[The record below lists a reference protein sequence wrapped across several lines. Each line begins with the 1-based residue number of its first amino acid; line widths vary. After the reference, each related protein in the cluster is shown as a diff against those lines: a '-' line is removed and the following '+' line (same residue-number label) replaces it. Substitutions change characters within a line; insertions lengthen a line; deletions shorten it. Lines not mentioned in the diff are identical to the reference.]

1 MGSSIGSAKRC
12 RDQRRRNQR
21 LPAAADTEEHGSAA
35 DLLPRPG
42 RRTGIGRNEETATLE
57 SGVRTTRFR
66 RRAYVRGPHLVL
78 AEVLL
83 ALIAADQAR
92 AEVTRAAPAIPP
104 SSPRELRQLDFRD
117 LLVRSLSYS
126 RSRLQSAAKDAAKD
140 TAKPMA
146 GKAALYPRGGLTD
159 QRSLQALLLRPV
171 VENPAGRFVNAR
183 AEMSGRFGIAPTGG
197 AFSLK
202 PATAIA
208 RSAAPT
214 TAKTVAT
221 TQAVTAAVPVLRNP
235 DVRPDRNLDTLAPA
249 AAASP
254 AAENYDQTGVTV
266 GSFLYKPA
274 LEIWGGYNSNPGRQA
289 TAVGS
294 PAVIVAPE
302 LTIRSQFE
310 RHQLNADLRFAYNET
325 TAQQALS
332 HPTADAKING
342 RYDLGDSTKLSAE
355 GRFLDDALITAGFLQ
370 QPRATTL
377 GTTVGIAQQVGST
390 EIAVKGSF
398 DRILFSNAL
407 LGNNQVLNTQDRNY
421 RQPGAQVRVTYALSP
436 ELSPFID
443 LSYDRREHD
452 MTTDFNGMRRD
463 SKGIAGRGGV
473 ALTIG
478 SLSGDVS
485 VGYLTR
491 RFDAPNMQNVSGWIA
506 DATLAFAADPTTTF
520 VLVARSQAS
529 ETPAANIF
537 GILSRDVILQVDHQF
552 EPWLTGTL
560 RSGYGRDQFVGTT
573 RIDNRFFV
581 AGGGVY
587 KLSHTLHL
595 KSEVR
600 AEWTRSNMAMNDI
613 LAIVGLVGVR
623 LQY

>member
-1 MGSSIGSAKRC
+1 
-12 RDQRRRNQR
+12 
-21 LPAAADTEEHGSAA
+21 
-35 DLLPRPG
+35 
-42 RRTGIGRNEETATLE
+42 LE
-57 SGVRTTRFR
+57 SGVRTTSLRYR
-66 RRAYVRGPHLVL
+66 SYVRGPNLVL

-83 ALIAADQAR
+83 ALIAANQAR
-92 AEVTRAAPAIPP
+92 AEVTRAAPDLPP
-104 SSPRELRQLDFRD
+104 SSPREVRQLDFRE
-117 LLVRSLSYS
+117 LLVRSLSYTPP
-126 RSRLQSAAKDAAKD
+126 SRLQSGARG
-140 TAKPMA
+140 TAGRVAM
-146 GKAALYPRGGLTD
+146 YPRGGPSD
-159 QRSLQALLLRPV
+159 QRAMQALLLRPV
-171 VENPAGRFVNAR
+171 VENPASRFVNAR
-183 AEMSGRFGIAPTGG
+183 AEIRGNLGIGATGSGFLRGPALPRTGG
-197 AFSLK
+197 PGVPPAVPQTFRPIGTAK
-202 PATAIA
+202 PIAIA
-208 RSAAPT
+208 KP
-214 TAKTVAT
+214 VAT
-221 TQAVTAAVPVLRNP
+221 TRPVTTAVPVLRNP
-235 DVRPDRNLDTLAPA
+235 DVRPDRNLDTIVPA
-249 AAASP
+249 AAETP
-254 AAENYDQTGVTV
+254 AAENYDQTGFTV
-266 GSFLYKPA
+266 GGFLYKPA
-274 LEIWGGYNSNPGRQA
+274 VEIWGGYNTNPGRQA

-294 PAVIVAPE
+294 PVVIVAPE
-302 LTIRSQFE
+302 LAIRSQFE
-310 RHQLNADLRFAYNET
+310 QHQLNADLRYAHNEN

-332 HPTADAKING
+332 HPTAEAKVNG
-342 RYDLGDSTKLSAE
+342 RLDLGESTRLIGE
-355 GRFLDDALITAGFLQ
+355 GRFVNDALVTAGFNQ

-377 GTTVGIAQQVGST
+377 GATAGLAQQFGSA
-390 EIAVKGSF
+390 EIAVKGTY
-398 DRILFSNAL
+398 DRIMFTNAV
-407 LGNNQVLNTQDRNY
+407 LGNNQILNTQDRNY
-421 RQPGAQVRVTYALSP
+421 RQPGAQLRVSYAISP
-436 ELSPFID
+436 EFSPFID
-443 LSYDRREHD
+443 VAIDRREHD

-473 ALTIG
+473 TLNIG
-478 SLSGDVS
+478 ALSGDVS

-506 DATLAFAADPTTTF
+506 DATMAWAANPTTTF

-587 KLSHTLHL
+587 KISHTLHL

>member
-1 MGSSIGSAKRC
+1 M
-12 RDQRRRNQR
+12 Q
-21 LPAAADTEEHGSAA
+21 
-35 DLLPRPG
+35 
-42 RRTGIGRNEETATLE
+42 
-57 SGVRTTRFR
+57 SGVRTPSLRYLSLR
-66 RRAYVRGPHLVL
+66 YRPLARGPNLVV

-83 ALIAADQAR
+83 ALIAANQAR
-92 AEVTRAAPAIPP
+92 AEVTNAAPELPP
-104 SSPRELRQLDFRD
+104 ARPRELRQLDFRE

-126 RSRLQSAAKDAAKD
+126 PPSRLQSATRA
-140 TAKPMA
+140 TA
-146 GKAALYPRGGLTD
+146 GRAALYPRGGTGD

-171 VENPAGRFVNAR
+171 VENPSGRFVDAR
-183 AEMSGRFGIAPTGG
+183 AELRGNPGITASRPGVLQAPASPRAG
-197 AFSLK
+197 A
-202 PATAIA
+202 AAA
-208 RSAAPT
+208 RPVAPIDANAA
-214 TAKTVAT
+214 AT
-221 TQAVTAAVPVLRNP
+221 TQPVTAAVPVLRNP

-249 AAASP
+249 AAASA
-254 AAENYDQTGVTV
+254 AAENYDQTGFTA

-274 LEIWGGYNSNPGRQA
+274 VEIWGGYNSNPGRQA
-289 TAVGS
+289 GPVGS
-294 PAVIVAPE
+294 PIVVVAPE
-302 LTIRSQFE
+302 LAIRSQFE
-310 RHQLNADLRFAYNET
+310 RHQLNADLRYAYNEN

-342 RYDLGDSTKLSAE
+342 RYDLGETTRLSAE
-355 GRFLDDALITAGFLQ
+355 GRYLNDALITAGFIT

-377 GTTVGIAQQVGST
+377 GVTAGIAQQVGNA

-398 DRILFSNAL
+398 DRILFSNAV
-407 LGNNQVLNTQDRNY
+407 LGTNQILNTQDRNY
-421 RQPGAQVRVTYALSP
+421 RQPGAQVRVTYTLSP

-443 LSYDRREHD
+443 LSFDRREHD
-452 MTTDFNGMRRD
+452 MTTDFNGMQRD

-473 ALTIG
+473 VLNVG

-491 RFDAPNMQNVSGWIA
+491 RFDAPNMQAISGWIA
-506 DATLAFAADPTTTF
+506 DATLAWAANPTTTF

-587 KLSHTLHL
+587 KMSSRVHL

-613 LAIVGLVGVR
+613 MAIIGLVGVR

>member
-1 MGSSIGSAKRC
+1 M
-12 RDQRRRNQR
+12 
-21 LPAAADTEEHGSAA
+21 
-35 DLLPRPG
+35 
-42 RRTGIGRNEETATLE
+42 E
-57 SGVRTTRFR
+57 SGVRPTSLRYR
-66 RRAYVRGPHLVL
+66 PSIRGPNLVL

-83 ALIAADQAR
+83 ALIAANQAH
-92 AEVTRAAPAIPP
+92 AEVTHAAPELPP
-104 SSPRELRQLDFRD
+104 SSPREVRQLDFRE
-117 LLVRSLSYS
+117 LLVRSLSYTPP
-126 RSRLQSAAKDAAKD
+126 SRLQSATRA
-140 TAKPMA
+140 TA
-146 GKAALYPRGGLTD
+146 GRAALYPRGGPSD

-171 VENPAGRFVNAR
+171 IENPASRFVNAR
-183 AEMSGRFGIAPTGG
+183 AEVRGNLGIGSTGSGFLRGPASPRTGG
-197 AFSLK
+197 AVMQPAVPKTFGSTVPSK
-202 PATAIA
+202 PVE
-208 RSAAPT
+208 
-214 TAKTVAT
+214 TAKPVAT
-221 TQAVTAAVPVLRNP
+221 TQPVTAAVPVLRNP
-235 DVRPDRNLDTLAPA
+235 DVRPDRNLDTIVPA
-249 AAASP
+249 AAESP
-254 AAENYDQTGVTV
+254 AAENYDQTGFTV

-274 LEIWGGYNSNPGRQA
+274 VEIWGGYNSNPGRQA

-302 LTIRSQFE
+302 LAIRSQFE
-310 RHQLNADLRFAYNET
+310 RHQLNADLRYAYNEN

-332 HPTADAKING
+332 HPTAEAKING
-342 RYDLGDSTKLSAE
+342 RFDLGDSTRLSAE
-355 GRFLDDALITAGFLQ
+355 GRFLDDALVTAGFNQ

-377 GTTVGIAQQVGST
+377 GTTVGIAQQFGGA
-390 EIAVKGSF
+390 EIALKGSY
-398 DRILFSNAL
+398 DRIQFSNAV
-407 LGNNQVLNTQDRNY
+407 LGNNQILNTQDRNY
-421 RQPGAQVRVTYALSP
+421 RQPGAQLRVSYALS
-436 ELSPFID
+436 LAFSPFID
-443 LSYDRREHD
+443 LSLDRREHD
-452 MTTDFNGMRRD
+452 MTTDFNGMQRD
-463 SKGIAGRGGV
+463 SRGIAGRGGV
-473 ALTIG
+473 ALNVG

-506 DATLAFAADPTTTF
+506 DATLAWAANPTTTF

-560 RSGYGRDQFVGTT
+560 RSGYGQDQFVGTT

-587 KLSHTLHL
+587 KISHTLHL

>member
-1 MGSSIGSAKRC
+1 
-12 RDQRRRNQR
+12 
-21 LPAAADTEEHGSAA
+21 
-35 DLLPRPG
+35 
-42 RRTGIGRNEETATLE
+42 
-57 SGVRTTRFR
+57 
-66 RRAYVRGPHLVL
+66 LVL

-83 ALIAADQAR
+83 ALIAANQAR
-92 AEVTRAAPAIPP
+92 AEVTRAAPELPP
-104 SSPRELRQLDFRD
+104 PSPREVRQLDFRE
-117 LLVRSLSYS
+117 LLVRSLRYTPP
-126 RSRLQSAAKDAAKD
+126 SRLQSAKA
-140 TAKPMA
+140 TA
-146 GKAALYPRGGLTD
+146 GRTALYPRGGPSD
-159 QRSLQALLLRPV
+159 QRAMQALLLRPV

-183 AEMSGRFGIAPTGG
+183 AEVRGNLGMAPTGSG
-197 AFSLK
+197 FLRGPPLPRTGGTVVP
-202 PATAIA
+202 PAVPA
-208 RSAAPT
+208 RPAG
-214 TAKTVAT
+214 TAKPVEIANPLAT
-221 TQAVTAAVPVLRNP
+221 TQPVTTAVPVLRNP
-235 DVRPDRNLDTLAPA
+235 DVRPDRNLDTIVPA
-249 AAASP
+249 AAESP
-254 AAENYDQTGVTV
+254 AAENYDQTGFTV

-274 LEIWGGYNSNPGRQA
+274 VEIWGGYNSNPGRQA

-302 LTIRSQFE
+302 LAIRSQFE
-310 RHQLNADLRFAYNET
+310 RHQLNADLRYAYNEN

-332 HPTADAKING
+332 HPTADARVNG
-342 RYDLGDSTKLSAE
+342 RLDLGDSTRVIGE
-355 GRFLDDALITAGFLQ
+355 GRFLDDALVTAGFNQ

-377 GTTVGIAQQVGST
+377 GATAGIAQQFGSA
-390 EIAVKGSF
+390 EIAVKGSY
-398 DRILFSNAL
+398 DRILFSNAV
-407 LGNNQVLNTQDRNY
+407 LGNNQILNTQDRNY
-421 RQPGAQVRVTYALSP
+421 RQPGAQLRVSYVVSP
-436 ELSPFID
+436 EFSPFID
-443 LSYDRREHD
+443 VAIDRREHD

-473 ALTIG
+473 TLNIG
-478 SLSGDVS
+478 ALSGDVS

-506 DATLAFAADPTTTF
+506 DATLAWAANPATTF

-587 KLSHTLHL
+587 KISHTLHL

>member
-1 MGSSIGSAKRC
+1 
-12 RDQRRRNQR
+12 
-21 LPAAADTEEHGSAA
+21 
-35 DLLPRPG
+35 
-42 RRTGIGRNEETATLE
+42 LE
-57 SGVRTTRFR
+57 SGVRPTSLRYR
-66 RRAYVRGPHLVL
+66 PSIRGPNLVL

-83 ALIAADQAR
+83 ALMAANQAHT
-92 AEVTRAAPAIPP
+92 EVTTAAPQLPP
-104 SSPRELRQLDFRD
+104 SSPREVRQLDFRE
-117 LLVRSLSYS
+117 LLVRSLSYTPP
-126 RSRLQSAAKDAAKD
+126 SRLQPVAKG
-140 TAKPMA
+140 MA
-146 GKAALYPRGGLTD
+146 GRAALYPRGGPSE

-171 VENPAGRFVNAR
+171 IENPASRFVNAR
-183 AEMSGRFGIAPTGG
+183 AEVRGNPGIASTGSGFLRGPASPRTGG
-197 AFSLK
+197 AAVPRTLK
-202 PATAIA
+202 PME
-208 RSAAPT
+208 APKPME
-214 TAKTVAT
+214 TAKPVAT
-221 TQAVTAAVPVLRNP
+221 TQPVTAAVPVLRNP
-235 DVRPDRNLDTLAPA
+235 DVRPDRNLDTIVPA
-249 AAASP
+249 AAESP
-254 AAENYDQTGVTV
+254 AAENYDQTGITI

-274 LEIWGGYNSNPGRQA
+274 VEIWGGYNSNPGRQA

-302 LTIRSQFE
+302 LAIRSQFE
-310 RHQLNADLRFAYNET
+310 RHQLNADLRYAYNEN

-332 HPTADAKING
+332 HPTAEAKING
-342 RYDLGDSTKLSAE
+342 RYDLGESTRLSAE
-355 GRFLDDALITAGFLQ
+355 GRFLDDALVTPGFNQ

-377 GTTVGIAQQVGST
+377 GTTVGLAQQFGSA
-390 EIAVKGSF
+390 EIAVKGSY
-398 DRILFSNAL
+398 DRIQFSNAV
-407 LGNNQVLNTQDRNY
+407 LGNNQILNTQDRNY
-421 RQPGAQVRVTYALSP
+421 RQPGAQLRVSYALSP
-436 ELSPFID
+436 AFSPFID
-443 LSYDRREHD
+443 LSLDRREHD
-452 MTTDFNGMRRD
+452 MTTDFNGMQRD
-463 SKGIAGRGGV
+463 SRGIAGRGGV
-473 ALTIG
+473 VLNVG

-506 DATLAFAADPTTTF
+506 DATLAWAANPTTTF

-560 RSGYGRDQFVGTT
+560 RSGYGQDQFVGTT

-587 KLSHTLHL
+587 KISHTLHL

>member
-1 MGSSIGSAKRC
+1 M
-12 RDQRRRNQR
+12 
-21 LPAAADTEEHGSAA
+21 
-35 DLLPRPG
+35 
-42 RRTGIGRNEETATLE
+42 E
-57 SGVRTTRFR
+57 SGVRATSLRSRPGVR
-66 RRAYVRGPHLVL
+66 RPNLVV

-83 ALIAADQAR
+83 ALIATHQVR
-92 AEVTRAAPAIPP
+92 AEVASPSPQVPP
-104 SSPRELRQLDFRD
+104 SGPRELRQLDFRD
-117 LLVRSLSYS
+117 LLVRSLTYS
-126 RSRLQSAAKDAAKD
+126 RARLQSATRETTRAAG
-140 TAKPMA
+140 
-146 GKAALYPRGGLTD
+146 GKAALYPRGGTAD

-183 AEMSGRFGIAPTGG
+183 AELRGRFGIAATAGG
-197 AFSLK
+197 YSLR
-202 PATAIA
+202 PATEML
-208 RSAAPT
+208 RSSGAAVQPAAPK
-214 TAKTVAT
+214 TAQPVAT

-254 AAENYDQTGVTV
+254 AAENYDQTGITI

-332 HPTADAKING
+332 HPTADARING
-342 RYDLGDSTKLSAE
+342 RYDLGESTKLSAE
-355 GRFLDDALITAGFLQ
+355 GRYLDDALITAGFLR

-377 GTTVGIAQQVGST
+377 GATVGLAQQIGHA

-421 RQPGAQVRVTYALSP
+421 RQPGAQARVSYTLSP

-443 LSYDRREHD
+443 LAVDRREHD
-452 MTTDFNGMRRD
+452 MTTDFNGVRRD
-463 SKGIAGRGGV
+463 SRGLAGRGGV
-473 ALTIG
+473 ALNVG

-506 DATLAFAADPTTTF
+506 DATLAWAANPTTTL

-537 GILSRDVILQVDHQF
+537 GILSRDVILQADHQF

-560 RSGYGRDQFVGTT
+560 RSGYGRDQFVGTS

-587 KLSHTLHL
+587 KISHTVHL

>member
-1 MGSSIGSAKRC
+1 
-12 RDQRRRNQR
+12 
-21 LPAAADTEEHGSAA
+21 
-35 DLLPRPG
+35 
-42 RRTGIGRNEETATLE
+42 LE
-57 SGVRTTRFR
+57 SGVRTTSLRYR
-66 RRAYVRGPHLVL
+66 PYVRGPNLVL

-83 ALIAADQAR
+83 ALIAANQAR
-92 AEVTRAAPAIPP
+92 AEVTRAAPELPP
-104 SSPRELRQLDFRD
+104 PSPREVRQLDFRE
-117 LLVRSLSYS
+117 LLVRSLRYTPP
-126 RSRLQSAAKDAAKD
+126 SRLQSAKA
-140 TAKPMA
+140 TA
-146 GKAALYPRGGLTD
+146 GRTALYPRGGPSD
-159 QRSLQALLLRPV
+159 QRAMQALLLRPV

-183 AEMSGRFGIAPTGG
+183 AEVRGNLGMAPTGSG
-197 AFSLK
+197 FLRGPPLPRTGGTVVP
-202 PATAIA
+202 PAVPA
-208 RSAAPT
+208 RPAG
-214 TAKTVAT
+214 TAKPVEIANPLAT
-221 TQAVTAAVPVLRNP
+221 TQPVTTAVPVLRNP
-235 DVRPDRNLDTLAPA
+235 DVRPDRNLDTIVPA
-249 AAASP
+249 AAESP
-254 AAENYDQTGVTV
+254 AAENYDQTGFTV

-274 LEIWGGYNSNPGRQA
+274 VEIWGGYNSNPGRQA

-302 LTIRSQFE
+302 LAIRSQFE
-310 RHQLNADLRFAYNET
+310 RHQLNADLRYAYNEN

-332 HPTADAKING
+332 HPTADARVNG
-342 RYDLGDSTKLSAE
+342 RLDLGDSTRVIGE
-355 GRFLDDALITAGFLQ
+355 GRFLDDALVTAGFNQ

-377 GTTVGIAQQVGST
+377 GATAGIAQQFGSA
-390 EIAVKGSF
+390 EIAVKGSY
-398 DRILFSNAL
+398 DRILFSNAV
-407 LGNNQVLNTQDRNY
+407 LGNNQILNTQDRNY
-421 RQPGAQVRVTYALSP
+421 RQPGAQLRVSYVVSP
-436 ELSPFID
+436 EFSPFID
-443 LSYDRREHD
+443 VAIDRREHD

-473 ALTIG
+473 TLNIG
-478 SLSGDVS
+478 ALSGDVS

-506 DATLAFAADPTTTF
+506 DATLAWAANPATTF

-587 KLSHTLHL
+587 KISHTLHL